1 MATTWNDDLRANEQ
15 AHLDEL
21 LTLLRMPSVSTDP
34 AHSQDV
40 RATAEWVADRLRRA
54 GVPDVEIAES
64 AGHPSVIGR
73 WHIADDQP
81 TVLIYGH
88 YDVQPEE
95 PVALWQ
101 TPPFEP
107 TIRDGKIYA
116 RGSSDMKG
124 NLLTAVQGVE
134 ALAKANGGQPPINVS
149 FIFEGEEEIGS
160 PHFRAIVEANKE
172 KLRADAVLSADG
184 GQEGPDTPSLSVGL
198 KGLGGVQIN
207 LRTANS
213 DLHSGMFGAGVP
225 NAVQAMVQLA
235 ATFHDAEGR
244 VLIEGFY
251 DKVKDLTPEDKAEIA
266 SAPFDEA
273 AFKQSL
279 GLDELWGE
287 AGYTTRERIWGRP
300 TADFNGIWG
309 GFQGEGVKTVTPNEA
324 HLKVTCRLVPDQRPE
339 EIVALIR
346 RHVETHCP
354 PGATVEVVPLPG
366 SAYPFVADR
375 ANPVYQAAKHVLS
388 DMYGKEPLT
397 VRSGGTVPA
406 TGIFKQV
413 LGIDTISYAWSLPGS
428 GAHAPNEWYRID
440 DFNRGREGYAKLI
453 EHLKR

>member
-54 GVPDVEIAES
+54 GVPDVEIAAS

-251 DKVKDLTPEDKAEIA
+251 DKVKDLTPADRAEIA

-309 GFQGEGVKTVTPNEA
+309 GFQGEGIKTVTPNEA

-375 ANPVYQAAKHVLS
+375 ANPVYQAAKQVLS

>member
-1 MATTWNDDLRANEQ
+1 MTTSWQDDLKANEH

-21 LTLLRMPSVSTDP
+21 LELLRMPSVSTDP
-34 AHSQDV
+34 AHKRDV
-40 RATAEWVADRLRRA
+40 AQTAQWVADRLGRA
-54 GVPDVEIAES
+54 GVPDVAVVPS

-73 WHIADDQP
+73 WHVADDQP
-81 TVLIYGH
+81 TILIYGH

-101 TPPFEP
+101 TPAFEP
-107 TIRDGKIYA
+107 AIRDGKIYA

-134 ALAKANGGQPPINVS
+134 ALARANGGKPPINVS

-160 PHFRAIVEANKE
+160 PHFRELVEANRE
-172 KLRADAVLSADG
+172 KLKADAVLSADG
-184 GQEGPDTPSLSVGL
+184 GQEGPDSPSLSVGL
-198 KGLGGVQIN
+198 KGLAGVQID
-207 LRTANS
+207 LRTANT

-235 ATFHDAEGR
+235 ATFHDAEGH
-244 VLIEGFY
+244 VLIDGFY
-251 DKVKDLTPEDKAEIA
+251 DTVKDLTPEDKAEIGA
-266 SAPFDEA
+266 APFDEDE
-273 AFKQSL
+273 FRQSL
-279 GLDELWGE
+279 GLEQLWGE
-287 AGYTTRERIWGRP
+287 AGYTTRERQWGRP

-309 GFQGEGVKTVTPNEA
+309 GFQGDGVKTVTPSEA

-346 RHVETHCP
+346 KHVAKHCP
-354 PGATVEVVPLPG
+354 PGATAEVVPLPG

-375 ANPVYQAAKHVLS
+375 DNRVYQAAKEILTA
-388 DMYGKEPLT
+388 MYGKEPLV

-413 LGIDTISYAWSLPGS
+413 LGIDTISYAWSMPGS
-428 GAHAPNEWYRID
+428 GAHAPNEWYRIE
-440 DFNRGREGYAKLI
+440 DFNRGREGYARLI
-453 EHLKR
+453 EHLRR